1 MLMPLNIP
9 DVLAQFA
16 TNCPELKGAVV
27 ATQDGLVLAATASFN
42 GDIPA
47 ACAASLSVHVDGDLS
62 YVHDTGFT
70 ESMFWTPPGIWYLAR
85 LEHKHLLLA
94 YSQSAEHA
102 GALRLAGQIAAQ
114 QINPMLIPLATGA

>member
-9 DVLAQFA
+9 DVLTEFA
-16 TNCPELKGAVV
+16 SNCPELKGAVV

-42 GDIPA
+42 GDTPA
-47 ACAASLSVHVDGDLS
+47 ACAASLSVHIADDLS
-62 YVHDTGFT
+62 YVQDSRFV

-94 YSQSAEHA
+94 YSESSEHA

-114 QINPMLIPLATGA
+114 KINPMLSPTSPGD

>member
-16 TNCPELKGAVV
+16 ANCPELEGAVV
-27 ATQDGLVLAATASFN
+27 ATQDGLVLASTASFN
-42 GDIPA
+42 GDVPA

-62 YVHDTGFT
+62 FVQDTRFT
-70 ESMFWTPPGIWYLAR
+70 ETMFWTPPGIWYLAR

-94 YSQSAEHA
+94 YSHSSEHA
-102 GALRLAGQIAAQ
+102 GALRMAGQIAVQ
-114 QINPMLIPLATGA
+114 QINPMLTSLASES